1 MAARFAARAAA
12 GSGAFDM
19 SGLKDEVLDELC
31 AGACALAVQASKA
44 IMEIYS
50 RGCTVQSKADRSPLT
65 EADTAAHS
73 ILEHG
78 LKQLAPRLP
87 VLSEESSA
95 RVFADRHRW
104 ARYWLVD
111 PLDGTRE
118 FINKNNE
125 FSVNIALVEHGVAVI
140 GVIAAPAK
148 NQLVLAHR
156 GIPTRFLRLHQS
168 QAAIALMSEASE
180 LAEAHVARATVR
192 VGVSRSHHPAE
203 IQTSLNRLG
212 QFSTHALGSALKFL
226 AIAEKSL
233 DIYPRL
239 KSSSSEWD
247 IAAGQCIV
255 EQSGGAVLGLDGLPL
270 RYNQRADLLVP
281 AFIACADPS
290 RDWLAQLGWGANKPE
305 QTTC

>member
-1 MAARFAARAAA
+1 MR
-12 GSGAFDM
+12 
-19 SGLKDEVLDELC
+19 GLNDEVLDDLC
-31 AGACALAVQASKA
+31 AGACALAVQASSA

-50 RGCTVQSKADRSPLT
+50 RGFAVQRKADRSPLT
-65 EADTAAHS
+65 EADTTANA

-78 LKQLAPRLP
+78 LKQLAPRFP
-87 VLSEESSA
+87 VLSEESSP

-125 FSVNIALVEHGVAVI
+125 FSVNIALVEHGAVVLGI
-140 GVIAAPAK
+140 IAAPAK
-148 NQLVLAHR
+148 NQLVFAHH
-156 GIPTRFLRLHQS
+156 GVATRFLRLDAS
-168 QAAIALMSEASE
+168 QPAIDLLSEVPDAAARA
-180 LAEAHVARATVR
+180 VVRATVR

-203 IQTSLNRLG
+203 LHTSLSRLG

-226 AIAEKSL
+226 AIAEKNL

-255 EQSGGAVLGLDGLPL
+255 EQSGGAVLGLDGQPL

-281 AFIACADPS
+281 AFIACADAS
-290 RDWLAQLGWGANKPE
+290 RDWLTQLGWAANKPE
-305 QTTC
+305 PPAC